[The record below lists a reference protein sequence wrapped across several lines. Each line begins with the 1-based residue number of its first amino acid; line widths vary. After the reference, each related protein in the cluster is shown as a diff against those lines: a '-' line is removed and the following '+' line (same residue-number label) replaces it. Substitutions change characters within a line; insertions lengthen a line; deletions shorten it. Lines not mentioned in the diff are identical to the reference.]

1 MIKKLRLFVGIMMLS
16 FLFIACGSETE
27 NDSKVESV
35 DQSSG
40 ESCLY
45 SYDKEGSSVN
55 WTAFK
60 TTQRVAVGGSFDS
73 VLVSLPD
80 TIRSPKEA
88 LKNAS
93 FSIISSSVFTNN
105 TIRDGTIRKYFFSKL
120 KNDGNIEG
128 NIRIVEGTDKFGSGT
143 IVLNIND
150 VKRDIGFKYTIE
162 GDVIIIKTKITLVS
176 FEGEEA
182 VQSLNTECK
191 DVHAGA
197 DGVSKLWPDLE
208 IEVKAALKKKC

>member
-1 MIKKLRLFVGIMMLS
+1 MKKLKLIVGVMI
-16 FLFIACGSETE
+16 FPILFIACGSESE
-27 NDSKVESV
+27 KDSKVESTENG
-35 DQSSG
+35 SS

-55 WTAFK
+55 WIAFK
-60 TTQRVAVGGSFDS
+60 TMQRVAVGGSFDS

-80 TIRSPKEA
+80 SVRSPKEA

-93 FSIISSSVFTNN
+93 FSIITSSVFTNN
-105 TIRDGTIRKYFFSKL
+105 TIRDGTIRNYFFSKL

-128 NIRIVEGTDKFGSGT
+128 NIRIVEGDDKAGSGT
-143 IVLNIND
+143 VALSIND
-150 VKRDIGFKYTIE
+150 FKRDIGFKYTIE
-162 GDVIIIKTKITLVS
+162 GDVILIKTKITLSS
-176 FEGEEA
+176 FEGDEA

-191 DVHAGA
+191 DLHAGA
-197 DGVSKLWPDLE
+197 DGVSKLWPDIE

>member
-1 MIKKLRLFVGIMMLS
+1 MIKKLRLFAGIMMLS
-16 FLFIACGSETE
+16 FLFIACGGETE
-27 NDSKVESV
+27 SESKVDSV
-35 DQSSG
+35 DQSEG

-45 SYDKEGSSVN
+45 SYDEEASSVS

-80 TIRSPKEA
+80 SVWSPKEA
-88 LKNAS
+88 LQNAS
-93 FSIISSSVFTNN
+93 FKIISSSVFTNN

-128 NIRIVEGTDKFGSGT
+128 NIKIVEGSDQAGSGT
-143 IVLNIND
+143 IMLNIND
-150 VKRDIGFKYTIE
+150 VKRDVGFKYTIK
-162 GDVIIIKTKITLVS
+162 GNVIVIKTKITLVS